1 MSPFCQNQLHLR
13 HVWVEMCAVCL
24 QKIEEE
30 KKPEMVHHFSAKVDA
45 HFSVL
50 VSLSKGTKESG
61 LVYDLWTSLEPH
73 LKCAWTLIILEN
85 FNLELK

>member
-1 MSPFCQNQLHLR
+1 M
-13 HVWVEMCAVCL
+13 CL

-30 KKPEMVHHFSAKVDA
+30 KKPDMVHHFSAKVDA